1 MKNGNAFENRT
12 TRRILPLAGAVALA
26 AAFATSLPQPAYA
39 DEVIVPPVPDNL
51 QVRDGSRA
59 FLVGHAFGTQNYI
72 CLPTASGFA
81 FSLFTPE
88 ATLFADDLGQL
99 ITHFFG
105 PNPEE
110 NRAIRAAWQDSRD
123 TSTVWAAA
131 VATATD
137 LTDPQFVAAGAIPW
151 VLLDKVGVK
160 AGPDGGDRLTKT
172 NHVQRL
178 NTHGGSAPSTG
189 CSSLADVGKKAFVPY
204 TADYFFYL
212 NPDAK

>member
-1 MKNGNAFENRT
+1 MKKDNSEKNQA
-12 TRRILPLAGAVALA
+12 TRRMPIAAAAALA
-26 AAFATSLPQPAYA
+26 AVFAISLPPSAHA
-39 DEVIVPPVPDNL
+39 DEVIVPPVPDKL
-51 QVRDGSRA
+51 KVRDGSRA
-59 FLVGHAFGTQNYI
+59 FLVGHAVGTQNYL
-72 CLPTASGFA
+72 CLPTGSGFA

-99 ITHFFG
+99 TTHFFG

-172 NHVQRL
+172 THVQRL

-212 NPDAK
+212 NPDAN